1 MPTNFTFNPGV
12 NLDMLSAPA
21 RNMLMYIQRNAT
33 LPDLNITSGHRTA
46 AKNIAIGGA
55 RSSQHL
61 HGNAL
66 DIPIGHLTDE
76 QKSNLLAQAIAAGA
90 RGIGIYKGG
99 QTLHI
104 DTRSNPALWGANPGA
119 PYSSSKPEQM
129 PAWAQPQL
137 IKLMGSG
144 GGVIPNPPPLTG
156 IYKDID
162 TAATMF
168 GVSPA
173 LMRATA
179 WRESRFKP
187 GAKNPN
193 SSAGG
198 LFQFTDGTWNS
209 MVAKYG
215 NLVGMPAGTTR
226 FDPKWSAIMAAALTK
241 ENSQTITQITGMT
254 PTDGELYAAHFLGAA
269 GAARLMRM
277 NKETPNDIA
286 ANYFEK
292 AAVAN
297 PSIFYDKDGNAQ
309 SISYVYKNLTTL
321 KTDGMPAETPE
332 AAAEPAAKQA
342 AKEDTPVA
350 QFRMQAIPV
359 AQQQLQQGGPQVESE
374 IGRMAQ
380 RYGLRS
386 RGLIG

>member
-1 MPTNFTFNPGV
+1 
-12 NLDMLSAPA
+12 MLSAPT
-21 RNMLMYIQRNAT
+21 RNMLTYIQRNAT

-46 AKNIAIGGA
+46 AKNIAVGGA
-55 RSSQHL
+55 SSSQHL

-76 QKSNLLAQAIAAGA
+76 QKANLLAQAIAAGA

-104 DTRSNPALWGANPGA
+104 DTRSNPSLWGANPNA
-119 PYSSSKPEQM
+119 PYASAKPEAF
-129 PAWAQPQL
+129 PAWAQPHL
-137 IKLMGSG
+137 AKLMGAG
-144 GGVIPNPPPLTG
+144 GGVIPNPPPLG
-156 IYKDID
+156 GVFKDID
-162 TAATMF
+162 AGAAMF

-198 LFQFTDGTWNS
+198 LFQFTDATWNS

-215 NLVGMPAGTTR
+215 ALVKMPMGTTR

-241 ENSQTITQITGMT
+241 ENSQTITQITGAA
-254 PTDGELYAAHFLGAA
+254 PTDGELYAAHFLGAE

-297 PSIFYDKDGNAQ
+297 PSIFYDKDGNTR
-309 SISYVYKNLTTL
+309 SISQVYKDLTTI
-321 KTDGMPAETPE
+321 KTDGMPTETPD
-332 AAAEPAAKQA
+332 AAAAPAAKQA
-342 AKEDTPVA
+342 AKEDTSVA
-350 QFRMQAIPV
+350 QFRMQQIPV

-380 RYGLRS
+380 RFGLRS